1 MESFVWLLVGCV
13 AVAVALYLLYRSRAK
28 SEVGLTPEELAKK
41 RALED
46 MADRL
51 SP

>member
-1 MESFVWLLVGCV
+1 METFMWFLVGCV
-13 AVAVALYLLYRSRAK
+13 AVAVAMYFLHRSRAK
-28 SEVGLTPEELAKK
+28 SDVGLTPEELAKK